1 MRTIGLAALLLAV
14 VLGHACPALADVVV
28 YPRIPGRPLS
38 TTFAV
43 TVDGRPVPVHR
54 YGTVSFVW
62 FAFSGT
68 ADVTVTV
75 KEAVTSYALS
85 PQRNPV
91 RSSVAGHDI
100 AFRLTQPRKLVLRKV
115 NRLPDEL
122 FVFADAVEADPPAP
136 GAPGVFDARRYGAN
150 PGGGDSTRAIQRAI
164 DAAAAAPAGGVAYV
178 PPGVYDVSAS
188 LIVKSRV
195 QLYLAAGAVVRVR
208 PGTYVSRVVFPL
220 SRVEGARI
228 SGRGVVDGRGSDGEQ
243 SYDFLM
249 HTNQA
254 DKLQIEGVMFLDG
267 KTTALRIAASTDSSV
282 SNVKV
287 LSGSPN
293 LSDGIDLD
301 GNRKI
306 TIANSFVYSSDDS
319 IAITSGT
326 NSFSYGIGAP
336 TDDVRITGNIFHHPS
351 SGYCCYGHIVS
362 VVPFRGTTHIRN
374 ITFDDNDVVRAG
386 GVFSI
391 YPFGGTNV
399 ESVTYRDSQVEETT
413 EKPFEFLAV
422 DCTSWGPQ
430 NCGQPVRVLGYVRNI
445 RVENVTFGNLSPQ
458 PSMLRGYSVTA
469 DVRGV
474 YFNNLRIGRTLV
486 MDARAAHLD
495 IVGPYVGE
503 VVFASS
509 H

>member
-1 MRTIGLAALLLAV
+1 MRTTGLAALLLAV
-14 VLGHACPALADVVV
+14 ALGHGRPACADVVV

-38 TTFAV
+38 TTFEM
-43 TVDGRPVPVHR
+43 TVDGRAVPVHR
-54 YGTVSFVW
+54 YGTVSFAW

-68 ADVTVTV
+68 ADVKVTV
-75 KEAVTSYALS
+75 KEAVTSYVLS
-85 PQRNPV
+85 PQRNAVP
-91 RSSVAGHDI
+91 SSVAGRDV
-100 AFRLTQPRKLVLRKV
+100 AFRLTQPRKLVLHKV
-115 NRLPDEL
+115 NRLSDEL
-122 FVFADAVEADPPAP
+122 FVFADALETDPPKP
-136 GAPGVFDARRYGAN
+136 GAPGVFDVRRYGAS

-164 DAAAAAPAGGVAYV
+164 DAAAASPTGGVAYV
-178 PPGVYDVSAS
+178 PPGVYDVTAS
-188 LIVKSRV
+188 LVLKSRV
-195 QLYLAAGAVVRVR
+195 HLYLAAGAVVRVR
-208 PGTYVSRVVFPL
+208 PGTYVSRVVFPI
-220 SRVEGARI
+220 SRVEQARI
-228 SGRGVVDGRGSDGEQ
+228 SGRGVIDGRAIDGEQ
-243 SYDFLM
+243 SYEFLM

-254 DKLQIEGVMFLDG
+254 DKLQIEDIMFLDG
-267 KTTALRIAASTDSSV
+267 KTTALRIAASTNSRV

-301 GNRKI
+301 GDHKI
-306 TIANSFVYSSDDS
+306 TLANSFVYSSDDS
-319 IAITSGT
+319 VAITSGT

-336 TDDVRITGNIFHHPS
+336 TENIRITGNVFHHPS

-362 VVPFRGTTHIRN
+362 VVPWRGTTHIRN
-374 ITFDDNDVVRAG
+374 ITFDDNDVIRAG

-399 ESVTYRDSQVEETT
+399 EAVTYRNSRIEETT

-430 NCGQPVRVLGYVRNI
+430 NCGQPVRVLGYVRNV
-445 RVENVTFGNLSPQ
+445 RVDNVTFGNLSPQ
-458 PSMLRGYSVTA
+458 PSMLRGYSASA

-474 YFNNLRIGRTLV
+474 YFNNLRIGGTLV
-486 MDARAAHLD
+486 MDARGARLD
-495 IVGPYVGE
+495 IVGPYVTE